1 MTLEERI
8 EEREFKKRCK
18 GYRVTILIL
27 LIVVGFLGG
36 MYLSEVQRCDNLKTT
51 VISYDFERGRRELV
65 KTIKNM

>member
-8 EEREFKKRCK
+8 EEREFKKQCK

-65 KTIKNM
+65 KTIKEM

>member
-27 LIVVGFLGG
+27 LIAVGFLGG
-36 MYLSEVQRCDNLKTT
+36 MYISEVQRCDNLKTT

-65 KTIKNM
+65 KIIKEM

>member
-65 KTIKNM
+65 KIIKEM

>member
-18 GYRVTILIL
+18 GYRITILVL
-27 LIVVGFLGG
+27 LILVGFLGG

-51 VISYDFERGRRELV
+51 VISYDFERGRRELI